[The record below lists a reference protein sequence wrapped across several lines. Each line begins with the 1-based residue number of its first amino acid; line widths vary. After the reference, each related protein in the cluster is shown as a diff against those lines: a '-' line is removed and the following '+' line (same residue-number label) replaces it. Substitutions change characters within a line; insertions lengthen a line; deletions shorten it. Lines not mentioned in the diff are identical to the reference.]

1 MYIHQT
7 PQSRPP
13 AAWPAGATAEVS
25 SCQSRLF
32 AAAAA
37 SVRYGVPMSRV
48 VDIDERAVRDALTAA
63 AERTALLAAS
73 IDDAGTPA
81 PHLQWSVGEVAA
93 HLGGFC
99 LPAFTD
105 AVRGREASWLPLI
118 PEVDGFRER
127 LAGANART
135 LDRAPVPP
143 TDELVHMIRDG
154 ARSLL
159 LAVEGRGG
167 DEVLHTPWYGP
178 GATLDLTTVLCV
190 MLGELLVHAQDI
202 ARGLRRPWHIDAAEA
217 RLVVGGVFT
226 AMIPRIVDPVRARGV
241 HATYEIRAWGGPRF
255 VNRVDDG
262 VAVAEP
268 FTGQSVDCHLIGD
281 PVELMLVGYGRRS
294 QWTSIARGRLHAW
307 GRRPWLG
314 LRWKGL
320 YLNP

>member
-1 MYIHQT
+1 MYIHEI
-7 PQSRPP
+7 PRPGPPGIPESGVP
-13 AAWPAGATAEVS
+13 AN
-25 SCQSRLF
+25 SRLF
-32 AAAAA
+32 VSGA
-37 SVRYGVPMSRV
+37 SAVRYGVLMSRV

-73 IDDAGTPA
+73 IDDTGTPA

-105 AVRGREASWLPLI
+105 AVRGREACWQPFI
-118 PEVDGFRER
+118 PQVDGFRER

-135 LDRAPVPP
+135 LARAPLPP
-143 TDELVHMIRDG
+143 TDELARMIRDG
-154 ARSLL
+154 TRALL
-159 LAVEGRGG
+159 DAAESRGG
-167 DEVLHTPWYGP
+167 DEMLHTPWYGQD
-178 GATLDLTTVLCV
+178 ATLDLTTVLCV

-202 ARGLRRPWHIDAAEA
+202 ARGLGRPWRIDAAEA

-268 FTGQSVDCHLIGD
+268 FTGQRVDCHLLGD
-281 PVELMLVGYGRRS
+281 PVELMMVGYGRRS

>member
-1 MYIHQT
+1 MYIHET
-7 PQSRPP
+7 RRLGPPGTAESGVPANSRPSVGAAP
-13 AAWPAGATAEVS
+13 A
-25 SCQSRLF
+25 
-32 AAAAA
+32 
-37 SVRYGVPMSRV
+37 VRYGVPMSRV

-73 IDDAGTPA
+73 IDDTGMPA

-105 AVRGREASWLPLI
+105 AVRGRQACWQPFI
-118 PEVDGFRER
+118 PQVDGFRER

-135 LDRAPVPP
+135 LERAPLPP
-143 TDELVHMIRDG
+143 ADELARMIRDG
-154 ARSLL
+154 TRALL
-159 LAVEGRGG
+159 DAVEGRGG
-167 DEVLHTPWYGP
+167 DEMLHTPWYGED
-178 GATLDLTTVLCV
+178 ATLDLTAVLCV
-190 MLGELLVHAQDI
+190 MLGELLVHARDI
-202 ARGLRRPWHIDAAEA
+202 ARGLGRPWHIDAAEA

-268 FTGQSVDCHLIGD
+268 FTGQSVDCHLLGD

>member
-1 MYIHQT
+1 VWSSGSVAT
-7 PQSRPP
+7 
-13 AAWPAGATAEVS
+13 GATAELEFLTVGTVCS
-25 SCQSRLF
+25 AP
-32 AAAAA
+32 AA
-37 SVRYGVPMSRV
+37 VRYGVPMSRV

-73 IDDAGTPA
+73 IDDTGTPA

-93 HLGGFC
+93 HLGAFC

-105 AVRGREASWLPLI
+105 AVHGREAFWHPFI

-135 LDRAPVPP
+135 LERAPLPP
-143 TDELVHMIRDG
+143 TDELAHMIRDG
-154 ARSLL
+154 TRGLL
-159 LAVEGRGG
+159 DAVEGRGG
-167 DEVLHTPWYGP
+167 DEVLHTPWYGE
-178 GATLDLTTVLCV
+178 GATLDLTSVLCV

-202 ARGLRRPWHIDAAEA
+202 ARGLGRPWHIDAAEA
-217 RLVVGGVFT
+217 RLVVAGVFT

-241 HATYEIRAWGGPRF
+241 HATYDIRAWGGPRF

-268 FTGQSVDCHLIGD
+268 FTGQSVDCHLFGD